1 MNGMQKLPKIMVMIE
16 RDQAYDRGILKG
28 IVQYADRNGSWL
40 FVPRQDAGAGRLW
53 DSDID
58 GLVLRSE
65 RAGALLSEIPQTLP
79 VILIGPDGGHSESIR
94 IVCHNSKIGETA
106 GRHLLSLGFT
116 RFACYGIEGQAWSAQ
131 RLEGFNRAVRTP
143 RTDSSVYVFLRQ
155 AGALGFSEELSQTA
169 AWIRSLPKPIGILA
183 CNDDLG
189 LELLEACKA
198 AQVNVPEEVAIV
210 GVDNDLSKCELGS
223 PALSSIELN
232 TNRAG
237 YSAAALLH
245 QWMRQ
250 EPADFSEPV
259 RVEPVRVVERQSTQI
274 AAVPDEI
281 VIRAMDYIRS
291 QADRLIQVRN
301 VADSVFISRREL
313 ERRFKKYLNHSI
325 HQEIKIARVDFIC
338 RLLLETSDT
347 ISEIAARLGFSDA
360 AHIGR
365 YFKDIKGISPSE
377 FRRKNLC
384 TV

>member
-1 MNGMQKLPKIMVMIE
+1 
-16 RDQAYDRGILKG
+16 
-28 IVQYADRNGSWL
+28 
-40 FVPRQDAGAGRLW
+40 
-53 DSDID
+53 
-58 GLVLRSE
+58 
-65 RAGALLSEIPQTLP
+65 
-79 VILIGPDGGHSESIR
+79 
-94 IVCHNSKIGETA
+94 
-106 GRHLLSLGFT
+106 
-116 RFACYGIEGQAWSAQ
+116 
-131 RLEGFNRAVRTP
+131 
-143 RTDSSVYVFLRQ
+143 
-155 AGALGFSEELSQTA
+155 
-169 AWIRSLPKPIGILA
+169 
-183 CNDDLG
+183 
-189 LELLEACKA
+189 
-198 AQVNVPEEVAIV
+198 V

-237 YSAAALLH
+237 YSAAALMH

-250 EPADFSEPV
+250 EPVQHREPV

-281 VIRAMDYIRS
+281 VIRALDYIRS
-291 QADRLIQVRN
+291 QADRLIQVRD

>member
-1 MNGMQKLPKIMVMIE
+1 MNSMQKLPKIMFMIE

-28 IVQYADRNGSWL
+28 IVHYAEQNGSWL
-40 FVPRQDAGAGRLW
+40 FVPRHESGAGRLGET
-53 DSDID
+53 DAD
-58 GLVLRSE
+58 GLVLRAD
-65 RAGALLSEIPQTLP
+65 RADAVLSEIPQNLP
-79 VILIGPDGGHSESIR
+79 IILIGSVGHDSRSIP
-94 IVCHNSKIGETA
+94 IVSHNSKIGEM
-106 GRHLLSLGFT
+106 GGEYLLTLGFT
-116 RFACYGIEGQAWSAQ
+116 CFAYYGIEGQSESEE
-131 RLEGFNRAVRTP
+131 RLEGFRRAVRIP
-143 RTDSSVYVFLRQ
+143 RADPSVSVCRRSADAIDF
-155 AGALGFSEELSQTA
+155 AEELSLTA
-169 AWIRSLPKPIGILA
+169 NWIRSLPKPIGIMA

-198 AQVNVPEEVAIV
+198 AQVNVPEEAAIV

-232 TNRAG
+232 TIRAG
-237 YSAAALLH
+237 YSAAGMMH

-250 EPADFSEPV
+250 ETAGRFEPV
-259 RVEPVRVVERQSTQI
+259 RVEPVRVVVRQSTHV

-281 VIRAMDYIRS
+281 VIRALDYIRS
-291 QADRLIQVRN
+291 QADRLIQVRD

-325 HQEIKIARVDFIC
+325 HQEIKIARVGLIC

-377 FRRKNLC
+377 YRRKNLC